1 MSDEE
6 QKNNEMKEFI
16 SNLMKQKENA
26 IKSELEKSEKITA
39 LEAHLMET
47 QREKDSVE
55 GEN

>member
-1 MSDEE
+1 
-6 QKNNEMKEFI
+6 MKEFI